1 MAPLLHRAAIKTR
14 MQVALHGTAR
24 CLQTDL
30 VRISV
35 RFFRR
40 ERSSLHRSEIKP
52 SLPCD
57 SSMFENVHDS
67 LQLITEWAGLSV
79 NLRPVFVS
87 SPMNARASIAM
98 GQGETSPCL
107 DRGTPSRLSPIMIS
121 SLWKTCMVL
130 SCLFLSL
137 SLFVVHD
144 LVKLSLSLFFFFVFF
159 SCCATVYGEE
169 RWIYI
174 IWAVKSRQIVFMP
187 LVAIA

>member
-87 SPMNARASIAM
+87 SPMNARASIAIW
-98 GQGETSPCL
+98 
-107 DRGTPSRLSPIMIS
+107 DRGKRPHAWTVGHHHDCPQLWSALYENLVWYYHVCFCHCRCSLCMI
-121 SLWKTCMVL
+121 
-130 SCLFLSL
+130 
-137 SLFVVHD
+137 
-144 LVKLSLSLFFFFVFF
+144 
-159 SCCATVYGEE
+159 
-169 RWIYI
+169 
-174 IWAVKSRQIVFMP
+174 
-187 LVAIA
+187 